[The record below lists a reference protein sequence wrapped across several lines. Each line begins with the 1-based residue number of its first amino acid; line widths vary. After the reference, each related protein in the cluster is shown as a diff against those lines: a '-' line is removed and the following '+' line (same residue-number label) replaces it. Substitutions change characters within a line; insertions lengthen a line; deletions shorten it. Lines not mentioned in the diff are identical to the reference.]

1 MSGRGIHLMLRLGS
15 RGQLHARGVY
25 LAMRRADQITGVIVL
40 LFSILLMV
48 GSWRMPPSATFGPG
62 AGFLPFWCGALL
74 ALLSLLLVLNAFW
87 QPAVLPTKSVF
98 PSGRA
103 LFTIGAVIAGLT
115 VYILTLEIVGFLVGT
130 GLLTA
135 YLLGFVEREKWYTT
149 ILVAVLNSAG
159 LYLVF
164 QVLLG
169 VNLPAN
175 RFGF

>member
-1 MSGRGIHLMLRLGS
+1 
-15 RGQLHARGVY
+15 
-25 LAMRRADQITGVIVL
+25 
-40 LFSILLMV
+40 
-48 GSWRMPPSATFGPG
+48 MPPSATFGPG

-74 ALLSLLLVLNAFW
+74 ALLSVLLIVSAFR
-87 QPAVLPTKSVF
+87 QPADPSAKPIFPTGKVLLS
-98 PSGRA
+98 
-103 LFTIGAVIAGLT
+103 LGAVIVGLT
-115 VYILTLEIVGFLVGT
+115 TYILTLEFLGFLVGT

-135 YLLGFVEREKWYTT
+135 YLLGFVEKEKWRTAL
-149 ILVAVLNSAG
+149 LVAILNSAG

>member
-1 MSGRGIHLMLRLGS
+1 
-15 RGQLHARGVY
+15 
-25 LAMRRADQITGVIVL
+25 MRRADQVTGVIVL

-74 ALLSLLLVLNAFW
+74 AILSIILVLSASRKSLV
-87 QPAVLPTKSVF
+87 PAPKRVF
-98 PSGRA
+98 PGRRA
-103 LFTIGAVIAGLT
+103 LMTLGGVIASLA
-115 VYILTLEIVGFLVGT
+115 VYILTLEILGFLVGT

-135 YLLGFVEREKWYTT
+135 FLLGVVEREKWSTT
-149 ILVAVLNSAG
+149 VVVAVLNSVG

-169 VNLPAN
+169 VSLPTN